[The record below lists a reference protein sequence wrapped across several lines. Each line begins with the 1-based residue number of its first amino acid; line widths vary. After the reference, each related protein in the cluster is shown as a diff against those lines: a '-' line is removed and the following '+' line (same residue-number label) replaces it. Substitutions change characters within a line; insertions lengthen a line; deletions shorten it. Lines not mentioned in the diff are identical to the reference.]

1 MVRQILQHPLRS
13 MGAALTAVGAAVVF
27 VVLILPALAG
37 AGNPS
42 GQTQITGYENQKGK
56 TTQKVSQGKWFYV
69 VGKNFGANVG
79 QITDVYCWENRALSD
94 EGIAPHFTAVSSW
107 DYVSGTS
114 KLITVDVNNDCAGSH
129 GPNTIAI
136 QFYGPDQAPGE
147 DIYTDDPGDGG
158 DDFVI
163 VGPPLA
169 IG

>member
-1 MVRQILQHPLRS
+1 LPL
-13 MGAALTAVGAAVVF
+13 LET
-27 VVLILPALAG
+27 
-37 AGNPS
+37 NP
-42 GQTQITGYENQKGK
+42 QTTE
-56 TTQKVSQGKWFYV
+56 KVSQGKWFYV
-69 VGKNFGANVG
+69 VGKNFGSNVG
-79 QITDVYCWENRALSD
+79 QITEVYCWENRALSD

-158 DDFVI
+158 TTSSSSVLPSRSASTPSRFDSALVTRA
-163 VGPPLA
+163 GWL
-169 IG
+169 G